1 MKPLRHQLH
10 NEVCKHVR
18 VQVYEKV
25 RDYICKVEA
34 QTSEQV
40 CIQLYDQ
47 VHNQVRNKILDQVW
61 SQVFF
66 KVSNEVRDHKKN
78 LYEFSK

>member
-1 MKPLRHQLH
+1 MEPLSLQPHKKI
-10 NEVCKHVR
+10 CGHVR

-25 RDYICKVEA
+25 RDHICKVDDKI
-34 QTSEQV
+34 SEQV
-40 CIQLYDQ
+40 HIQLYDQ

-61 SQVFF
+61 GQIFF

-78 LYEFSK
+78 SYGFSK